1 MRSMTVTLSFVSLCG
16 ALLACSGHH
25 TGEEVHLLGL
35 ENTVSGTGT
44 IYLNSSSSANPIEC
58 SASTACSCA
67 TIITDGDLRQRL
79 GPTNLSSAFM
89 QEEMRVRF
97 WAHVTQQTAC
107 CPPPGLGV
115 SCFAI
120 DLADILEIEPL

>member
-1 MRSMTVTLSFVSLCG
+1 MRSMTVTLSFVSLCA

-25 TGEEVHLLGL
+25 TGEGVGLLSL

-44 IYLNSSSSANPIEC
+44 IYLNSSTSANPIEC
-58 SASTACSCA
+58 SESTACSCA
-67 TIITDGDLRQRL
+67 TIITDGDRRRIL

-89 QEEMRVRF
+89 QQQMRVRF
-97 WAHVTQQTAC
+97 SAQVSEQMAC

-115 SCFAI
+115 ACFAI
-120 DLADILEIEPL
+120 DLVDILGIEPL